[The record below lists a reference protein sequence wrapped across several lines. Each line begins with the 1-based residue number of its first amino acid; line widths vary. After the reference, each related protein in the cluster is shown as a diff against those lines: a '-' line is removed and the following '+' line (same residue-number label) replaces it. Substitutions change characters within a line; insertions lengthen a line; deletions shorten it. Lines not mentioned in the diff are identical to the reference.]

1 MTIQKLDFIFPF
13 VVLGYGFLVTFVLSM
28 PPLVAL
34 AEQRLP
40 EPLLKQLM
48 GHRVLALVCLLIG
61 GLWSLQNV
69 WVGQNVF

>member
-13 VVLGYGFLVTFVLSM
+13 VVLAYGFLVTFVLSL
-28 PPLVAL
+28 PALVQI

-48 GHRVLALVCLLIG
+48 GHRFLAMICLVVG
-61 GLWSLQNV
+61 GVWSLQNL
-69 WVGQNVF
+69 WLGQNLF